1 MSSDEAVTHWI
12 GGLKSGDP
20 AAIQKLWELYFEKLV
35 FMARK
40 KLQMASRR
48 VSDEEDVALSAFNS
62 FCQGVAKGNFPDLED
77 RDNLWR
83 ILVVITARKAI
94 DQIQYE
100 HRQRRGGGK
109 VRGESVF
116 DSEHLGEMVPGL
128 QQAIGKEPTPEF
140 AAQVAEESQR
150 LLDRLEDDT
159 LRQIALWKMEGYT
172 HDEIA
177 TQLGC
182 TTRTIKRK
190 LQLIRL
196 NWSGETDDE
205 GESEEDES

>member
-1 MSSDEAVTHWI
+1 MSSDDAVTHWI
-12 GGLKSGDP
+12 GGLKNGDP
-20 AAIQKLWELYFEKLV
+20 VAIQKLWELYFEKLV

-62 FCQGVAKGNFPDLED
+62 FCQGVAKGNFPELED

-100 HRQRRGGGK
+100 HRLRRGGGK

-116 DSEHLGEMVPGL
+116 DSDQYGDMSPGL
-128 QQAIGKEPTPEF
+128 QQAIGNEPTPEF

-150 LLDRLEDDT
+150 LLDKLDDDT

-172 HDEIA
+172 HEEIA
-177 TQLGC
+177 TRLGC
-182 TTRTIKRK
+182 TSRTIKRK

-196 NWSGETDDE
+196 NWAGEKEESEDDE
-205 GESEEDES
+205 